1 MQNFKKYGVAAAVAA
16 VSVASTAQTV
26 STSDRGDAAIV
37 PYYTAVGGRIT
48 GVHIVNTT
56 AATQAVKFRM
66 RRAVDS
72 ADAMDFNIVMS
83 PNDEWTGYIG
93 QDDDGVFVGTSDN
106 TCTVPQRLA
115 SEGKAYIPSTYA
127 DGADEGY
134 IEILGMGQT
143 TATTGFPVY
152 YNSLH
157 VKGTPINCAAVER
170 NFYRVTN
177 AAYAAGHTAGANT
190 VVAPGVHAHDLTSI
204 GCTTAESRAASA
216 ENTAWLASSGTPAA
230 ASACSQSALASNWAD
245 TDDQALKVSYFI
257 REGATEGEGG
267 MEVGANAVHIE
278 GFADGFRSGGQA
290 AITNQVQLNFV
301 TAEGGALEWDPLNFE
316 FPNLGQ
322 LVGNTGTTTDERV
335 NADANSPAE
344 ENIAHFTAIRQALQA
359 ESIVNEWA
367 DNAAASADWVVT
379 LPGQYSMR
387 DGVCQR
393 YDEERGTAC
402 AAWTATAAQ
411 ALEVDDDQL
420 PIYLV
425 APTGSQ
431 LSIYDREEG
440 VIAETGSDIPPG
452 IDFSPSS
459 SDEAAGDV
467 DYLPNEVNVLV
478 WGSDDGGV
486 LGSNVAKTISTLEAT
501 EGWARLNITPKNTSP
516 KAFFI
521 GNDIEAGEYVRRA
534 TRNVGS
540 ASVSCSE
547 AASGATSAA
556 ASCSQAEYLTH
567 AIAQQGADQYVD
579 VPVASIAVWKR
590 EFSDN
595 AAANYGRAIEA
606 TIETSSAGYGGT
618 AVSGLW
624 VAS

>member
-16 VSVASTAQTV
+16 VSVSSVAQTV
-26 STSDRGDAAIV
+26 STQDRGDAAIV

-56 AATQAVKFRM
+56 EATQAVKFRM

-115 SEGKAYIPSTYA
+115 SEGKAYIPSTYSE
-127 DGADEGY
+127 GADEGY
-134 IEILGMGQT
+134 IEIIGMGQT
-143 TATTGFPVY
+143 TARTGYPVY

-170 NFYRVTN
+170 NFYRVSN
-177 AAYAAGHTAGANT
+177 AAFEAQLALATPTGNN
-190 VVAPGVHAHDLTSI
+190 VVAPGVHAHDVTSI
-204 GCTTAESRAASA
+204 GCTTAEARAASA
-216 ENTAWLASSGTPAA
+216 EDTAWLASSGTPAA
-230 ASACSQSALASNWAD
+230 ASACSRSALTSTWAD
-245 TDDQALKVSYFI
+245 TADQALKVSYFI
-257 REGATEGEGG
+257 REGATEGDGG
-267 MEVGANAVHIE
+267 MEVGANAVHME
-278 GFADGFRSGGQA
+278 GFTDGFGAQA

-322 LVGNTGTTTDERV
+322 LVGNTGAATRERVITDESDPFDDNR
-335 NADANSPAE
+335 D
-344 ENIAHFTAIRQALQA
+344 HFRAVRAALQA
-359 ESIVNEWA
+359 EAVINEWA
-367 DNAAASADWVVT
+367 DNASASTDWVVT
-379 LPGQYSMR
+379 LPGQYTMR
-387 DGVCQR
+387 DGICQR

-402 AAWTATAAQ
+402 AAWTATAAA
-411 ALEVDDDQL
+411 ALETSDDQL

-440 VIAETGSDIPPG
+440 VIAETGNDIPPG

-478 WGSDDGGV
+478 WGADDGGV
-486 LGSNVAKTISTLEAT
+486 LDSNVAKTISTLEAT
-501 EGWARLNITPKNTSP
+501 EGWAMLNILPVNTSP

-521 GNDIEAGEYVRRA
+521 GGDIEAGEYVRRA
-534 TRNVGS
+534 SRNMAT
-540 ASVSCSE
+540 ASVACTE
-547 AASGATSAA
+547 AAQGAATAL
-556 ASCSQAEYLTH
+556 ASCSQNLYLEHIEAT
-567 AIAQQGADQYVD
+567 GGYTD
-579 VPVASIAVWKR
+579 VPVVGLAVWKR
-590 EFSDN
+590 EFADN
-595 AAANYGRAIEA
+595 AAANYGRAVEHSVD
-606 TIETSSAGYGGT
+606 TSSAGYGGT
-618 AVSGLW
+618 AN
-624 VAS
+624 ASFF